1 LGVKSLGILYLSD
14 VDVSWDD
21 QSAPLMVINLVF
33 CSVRYT
39 RVTFSKG
46 QNMQRSNT
54 YPPSNK
60 PPQEVPMPIDPEQD
74 PSLPEDPIRT
84 ELADTPI
91 PSEAPNPANAPEEP
105 VDDPFDEG
113 NFPV

>member
-1 LGVKSLGILYLSD
+1 
-14 VDVSWDD
+14 
-21 QSAPLMVINLVF
+21 
-33 CSVRYT
+33 
-39 RVTFSKG
+39 
-46 QNMQRSNT
+46 
-54 YPPSNK
+54 
-60 PPQEVPMPIDPEQD
+60 MPIDPEQD